1 MQFRSGPLRGDTIEL
16 APYQS
21 TDFEDVCAAAL
32 SAPEMFRFIPVRIA
46 TRADLEERMA
56 NAIVLA
62 EQEMGTVFVTRRRDT
77 GAVIGSTACL
87 VTDRAH
93 RRIEIGFTW
102 LIPSAQ
108 RSSANTEAKAL
119 QLAHC
124 FETVGAV
131 RVEFK
136 TDARNLRSRAALARI
151 GATEE
156 GTLRSHMICWDG
168 HRRDSV
174 YFSVIDAEWPSV
186 GARLEGL
193 LKTRGSVQR

>member
-1 MQFRSGPLRGDTIEL
+1 MQFRPVPLRGDTIEL
-16 APYQS
+16 TPYQPS
-21 TDFEDVCAAAL
+21 DFEDVCAAAL
-32 SAPEMFRFIPVRIA
+32 SAPEIFRFMPVRIA
-46 TRADLEERMA
+46 TRADVEERMSVA
-56 NAIVLA
+56 SALA
-62 EQEMGTVFVTRRRDT
+62 EKEMGTVFVTRRRDT
-77 GAVIGSTACL
+77 GMVIGSTACL

-108 RSSANTEAKAL
+108 RSGANTEAKSL
-119 QLAHC
+119 QLGHC
-124 FETVGAV
+124 FETVAAV

-186 GARLEGL
+186 RTRLEGL
-193 LKTRGSVQR
+193 SKTGGSVQR

>member
-1 MQFRSGPLRGDTIEL
+1 MQFRSVPLRGDTIEL
-16 APYQS
+16 TPYQS
-21 TDFEDVCAAAL
+21 SDFEDVCAAAL
-32 SAPEMFRFIPVRIA
+32 SAPEMFRFIPSRMA
-46 TRADLEERMA
+46 TRADVEERLSA
-56 NAIVLA
+56 ARVLA
-62 EQEMGTVFVTRRRDT
+62 EKEMGTVFVTRRRDT

-108 RSSANTEAKAL
+108 RSRANTEAKVL
-119 QLAHC
+119 QLGHC
-124 FETVGAV
+124 FDAAQAV

-136 TDARNLRSRAALARI
+136 TDARNVRSRAALARI

-186 GARLEGL
+186 RARLEGL
-193 LKTRGSVQR
+193 LKTGGSVQR